1 MVGNISINE
10 QKTASFYLE
19 MSERRPLNEL
29 FDPLY
34 METQGKVTD
43 S

>member
-1 MVGNISINE
+1 
-10 QKTASFYLE
+10 

-43 S
+43 SW